1 MKSFFVIITIV
12 FFLSQSLNSAISN
25 KIIVKVGD
33 EIITQLELENKINTT
48 LALSKQ
54 EIKQE
59 NINKIKNQSLRT
71 LIDLKLKKNELKK
84 FKLEV
89 NQLAIND
96 HLSRVSKSLNLDING
111 LKDFFNFNKINY
123 EYFLEEVEI
132 EFLWRRLIFEL
143 YASKMSINESEI
155 EAELKIIQNS
165 KKEIVEL
172 KLAEIQINL
181 KDNTDPKFIEM
192 IKENI
197 EKEGFSSTASKYSI
211 STSALNGG
219 EIGWINSES
228 LNNNLRSKII
238 DLEKG
243 MISQE
248 IVNAD
253 SLFFFKVLEKRKKQL
268 SEKID
273 LEDYK
278 KELVN
283 KKKNDLLNLYSSSYL
298 SKKKSNTLI
307 EIQ

>member
-1 MKSFFVIITIV
+1 MI
-12 FFLSQSLNSAISN
+12 
-25 KIIVKVGD
+25 
-33 EIITQLELENKINTT
+33 
-48 LALSKQ
+48 
-54 EIKQE
+54 
-59 NINKIKNQSLRT
+59 
-71 LIDLKLKKNELKK
+71 
-84 FKLEV
+84 
-89 NQLAIND
+89 
-96 HLSRVSKSLNLDING
+96 
-111 LKDFFNFNKINY
+111 
-123 EYFLEEVEI
+123 
-132 EFLWRRLIFEL
+132 
-143 YASKMSINESEI
+143 INESEI

-172 KLAEIQINL
+172 KLAEIEINL

-278 KELVN
+278 KKLVN
-283 KKKNDLLNLYSSSYL
+283 KRKNDLLNLYSSSYL

>member
-54 EIKQE
+54 EIKQK
-59 NINKIKNQSLRT
+59 NINKIKNQSLIT

-123 EYFLEEVEI
+123 EYFVEEVEI

-143 YASKMSINESEI
+143 YASKMIINESEI

-172 KLAEIQINL
+172 KLAEIEINL

-253 SLFFFKVLEKRKKQL
+253 SLFFLK
-268 SEKID
+268 
-273 LEDYK
+273 Y
-278 KELVN
+278 
-283 KKKNDLLNLYSSSYL
+283 
-298 SKKKSNTLI
+298 
-307 EIQ
+307 

>member
-123 EYFLEEVEI
+123 EYFVEEVEI

-143 YASKMSINESEI
+143 YASKMIINESEI

-172 KLAEIQINL
+172 KLAEIEINL

-273 LEDYK
+273 LDDYK
-278 KELVN
+278 KKLVN
-283 KKKNDLLNLYSSSYL
+283 KRKNDLLNLYSSSYL
-298 SKKKSNTLI
+298 SKKKVIL
-307 EIQ
+307 

>member
-123 EYFLEEVEI
+123 EYFVEEVEI

-143 YASKMSINESEI
+143 YASKMIINESEI

-172 KLAEIQINL
+172 KLAEIEINL

-278 KELVN
+278 KKLVN
-283 KKKNDLLNLYSSSYL
+283 KRKNDLLNLYSSSYL

>member
-123 EYFLEEVEI
+123 EYFVEEVEI

-143 YASKMSINESEI
+143 YASKMIINESEI

-172 KLAEIQINL
+172 KLAEIEINL

-273 LEDYK
+273 LVDYK
-278 KELVN
+278 KKLVN
-283 KKKNDLLNLYSSSYL
+283 KRKNDLLNLYSSSYL

>member
-25 KIIVKVGD
+25 KIIVKVSD

-123 EYFLEEVEI
+123 EYFVEEVEI

-143 YASKMSINESEI
+143 YASKMIINES
-155 EAELKIIQNS
+155 
-165 KKEIVEL
+165 
-172 KLAEIQINL
+172 
-181 KDNTDPKFIEM
+181 
-192 IKENI
+192 
-197 EKEGFSSTASKYSI
+197 
-211 STSALNGG
+211 
-219 EIGWINSES
+219 
-228 LNNNLRSKII
+228 
-238 DLEKG
+238 
-243 MISQE
+243 
-248 IVNAD
+248 
-253 SLFFFKVLEKRKKQL
+253 
-268 SEKID
+268 
-273 LEDYK
+273 
-278 KELVN
+278 
-283 KKKNDLLNLYSSSYL
+283 
-298 SKKKSNTLI
+298 
-307 EIQ
+307 